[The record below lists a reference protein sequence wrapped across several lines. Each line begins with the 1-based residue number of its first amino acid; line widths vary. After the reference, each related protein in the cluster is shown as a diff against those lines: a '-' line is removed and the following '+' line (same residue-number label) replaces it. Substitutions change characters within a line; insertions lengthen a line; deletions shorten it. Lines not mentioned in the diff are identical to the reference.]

1 MPRLASVNSNVSIKV
16 RRAKALGEVAT
27 AAIVFCYGIA
37 THYLSRPQ
45 SGKTEQRCVGCG
57 RPARAKCRMKKVI
70 LKEI

>member
-1 MPRLASVNSNVSIKV
+1 MFRLESGYSNVSIKV
-16 RRAKALGEVAT
+16 RRNKALEEVAT

-45 SGKTEQRCVGCG
+45 SVKTEQRCVGCG
-57 RPARAKCRMKKVI
+57 RPARARCRMKKVI